1 VQKIV
6 GKKTRR
12 PTKPRGLKPVIAVR
26 VPESIH
32 KRIHA
37 AAKTSGRSMSEEMA
51 WRLARTFERQPPNVI
66 AVPSGHYIH
75 ADGKISPVPEAPD
88 PNARARKLISGEAQV
103 GDTPKPAIGDAHVQE
118 LFTNA
123 EVENVRRAMRAVG
136 FTQIPDYLGG
146 YWAEP
151 GMSVAPLKES
161 LVRELK
167 AIIKEALAEKDQS

>member
-1 VQKIV
+1 MQKIV
-6 GKKTRR
+6 SKTKR

-32 KRIHA
+32 KRIQA
-37 AAKTSGRSMSEEMA
+37 AAKTAGRSMSEEMQ
-51 WRLARTFERQPPNVI
+51 WRLTKSFERQSLNIISVPP
-66 AVPSGHYIH
+66 GHYVH
-75 ADGKISPVPEAPD
+75 ADGKVSPDPPD
-88 PNARARKLISGEAQV
+88 PNAQARKLISGEAQV

-118 LFTNA
+118 LFTSA

-136 FTQIPDYLGG
+136 FTQMPDYLGG

-151 GMSVAPLKES
+151 GTTGAPLKES

-167 AIIKEALAEKDQS
+167 VIIKEALAEKDQP